1 MNVEAIMERLE
12 KIPIALIV
20 FAYLLYVSYD
30 VYDFTSSSSSPY
42 NTRKARMASLES
54 ENVNL
59 QKRVQEIDQFVKNL
73 EAKRA
78 ELRTLAKNLE
88 DMRATLT
95 DTLDV
100 PAFMKLFVDEGKKVG
115 LTITSLRPDPPSDKD
130 NKGFYGQRGFVM
142 TFKGIYV
149 QVMSFFRKISA
160 KDRILRIDDFSLEP
174 AESNL
179 NRFVVLNGAA
189 KVNAF
194 YYQGSKEDEIA
205 KKVNAN
211 VPVMSIQATP
221 DSPTPPAPGAGAAPV
236 QPPGVPPGAPPAPP
250 QQTPPQPVPGGP

>member
-12 KIPIALIV
+12 RIPIALIV

-42 NTRKARMASLES
+42 NTKKARMSSLES

-78 ELRTLAKNLE
+78 ELRTLAQKLE

-95 DTLDV
+95 DSLDV
-100 PAFMKLFVDEGKKVG
+100 PAFMKLFVDESKKVG

-205 KKVNAN
+205 KKVTAN

-221 DSPTPPAPGAGAAPV
+221 DTPPAVGAAPV
-236 QPPGVPPGAPPAPP
+236 QPTAPPAMPPAPP
-250 QQTPPQPVPGGP
+250 QQVPPVSVPGGH